1 MVRFTQLSP
10 EFADSLNKFFKAV
23 DEVIE
28 RSKRLHQL
36 EEFAKKL
43 GVECEPEFDGR
54 QAFCEL
60 NIPLNEEQEELLDAI
75 RGIYDFMIYCPFEA
89 TTDPTNIEPKTRM
102 AKKLVE
108 VAKKLGT
115 RIRFHRISTEDGCEV
130 DELVE
135 IPIHTEG
142 ECAVVATFHSRVEL
156 CV

>member
-1 MVRFTQLSP
+1 MARLNP
-10 EFADSLNKFFKAV
+10 EFINSLNNFFRAV
-23 DEVIE
+23 DEVLE
-28 RSKRLHQL
+28 RSKRIQQL
-36 EEFAKKL
+36 KDFAKKL

-75 RGIYDFMIYCPFEA
+75 GGTYDFIIYCPFEP
-89 TTDPTNIEPKTRM
+89 TIDPTKIEPKTRM

-115 RIRFHRISTEDGCEV
+115 RIGFHRISTEDGCEV